1 MKAMPGVKD
10 PYSVAAGNNEA
21 GFTLI
26 ELMVVIVISSVLIGV
41 ASPHLALFYRGVKID
56 GATRQV
62 KLFLD
67 NARETALSEKR
78 KCRVSVAP
86 DWQRMTLLVQSES
99 PEKSAEY
106 TKAEGRLAKL
116 EMMPEIEIDT
126 ITREGAKLP
135 RPGEVILEI
144 FPLYMPQTAAF
155 TVRDGAGNRRNVTM
169 EAGSGRVRIEEE

>member
-1 MKAMPGVKD
+1 MPGVKD
-10 PYSVAAGNNEA
+10 SYHVAAGNGEA

-41 ASPHLALFYRGVKID
+41 ASPHLALFYRGIKID

-67 NARETALSEKR
+67 NARETALSERR
-78 KCRVSVAP
+78 KCRVSIAP
-86 DWQRMTLLVQSES
+86 DWQRMTLLVQSED

-106 TKAEGRLAKL
+106 SKAEGRLAKL
-116 EMMPEIEIDT
+116 AMLPEIEIDE
-126 ITREGAKLP
+126 ITKDGAKLP
-135 RPGEVILEI
+135 RSSEVVLEI
-144 FPLYMPQTAAF
+144 FPLYVPQAASF
-155 TVRDGAGNRRNVTM
+155 AVKDGAGNRRNVTM

>member
-1 MKAMPGVKD
+1 MPGMKGPD
-10 PYSVAAGNNEA
+10 SGAAGNNAA

-41 ASPHLALFYRGVKID
+41 ASPHLALFYRGIKID

-67 NARETALSEKR
+67 NARETALAERR
-78 KCRVSVAP
+78 KCRVALSP
-86 DWQRMTLLVQSES
+86 EWQRMTLLVQSEA

-106 TKAEGRLAKL
+106 IRAEGRLAKL
-116 EMMPEIEIDT
+116 EMLPEIEIEA
-126 ITREGAKLP
+126 ITREGANLP

-144 FPLYMPQTAAF
+144 FPLYVPQAAAF
-155 TVRDGAGNRRNVTM
+155 TIRDGAGNRRNVTM